1 MKKINWRLNTACDF
15 WRAQVGGV
23 VLSCYR
29 DQGNDWLAFVD
40 FNGSMKEGDCHK
52 SLGSARQEA
61 IDLACELLFEHCK
74 ALEKEMG
81 NFGITG
87 VD

>member
-1 MKKINWRLNTACDF
+1 MKKINWRLNIACDF
-15 WRAQVGGV
+15 WRAQVGNV

-40 FNGSMKEGDCHK
+40 FNGSTKEGDCHK

-61 IDLACELLFEHCK
+61 IDLACELLLEYRE
-74 ALEKEMG
+74 ALEKEMD
-81 NFGITG
+81 NFEMTG
-87 VD
+87 VN